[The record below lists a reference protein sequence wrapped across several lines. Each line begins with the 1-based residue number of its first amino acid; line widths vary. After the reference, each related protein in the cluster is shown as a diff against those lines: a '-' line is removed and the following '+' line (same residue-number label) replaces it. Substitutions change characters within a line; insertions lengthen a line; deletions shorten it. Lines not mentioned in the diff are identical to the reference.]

1 MFLLA
6 TLQIPYLLTLAG
18 QVCSYLQAFPFSTS
32 FFALAGKID
41 EGFASLLQPPNNGN
55 PGGVP
60 PYHVSTTD
68 KVRIKSLVEE
78 TRVAAVNAASASGHV
93 ASIEDLSEIDTED
106 DDDED
111 DVDDDATVEND
122 EEEQADALAVPLKL
136 SRVYK
141 RTLEILG
148 DSLVS
153 GSLPQYQNS
162 GSQAP

>member
-18 QVCSYLQAFPFSTS
+18 QVCSYLQAFTFSTS

-41 EGFASLLQPPNNGN
+41 EAFASLLQPPNNGN
-55 PGGVP
+55 PGGFP

-93 ASIEDLSEIDTED
+93 ASIEDSSEIDTED
-106 DDDED
+106 DDDD
-111 DVDDDATVEND
+111 GTTVQND
-122 EEEQADALAVPLKL
+122 EEEQSDTLAVPLKL

-153 GSLPQYQNS
+153 GSLPQHQNS